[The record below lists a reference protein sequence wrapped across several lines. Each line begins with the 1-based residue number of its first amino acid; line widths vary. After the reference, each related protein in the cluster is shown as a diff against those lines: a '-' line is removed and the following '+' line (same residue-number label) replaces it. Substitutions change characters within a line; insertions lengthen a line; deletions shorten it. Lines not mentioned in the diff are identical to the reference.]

1 MRKAKIFVLKMRL
14 IYSVRNKVAILRIN
28 FSL

>member
-1 MRKAKIFVLKMRL
+1 MRKAKIFVLKML
-14 IYSVRNKVAILRIN
+14 FIYSGRNKAAILRIK